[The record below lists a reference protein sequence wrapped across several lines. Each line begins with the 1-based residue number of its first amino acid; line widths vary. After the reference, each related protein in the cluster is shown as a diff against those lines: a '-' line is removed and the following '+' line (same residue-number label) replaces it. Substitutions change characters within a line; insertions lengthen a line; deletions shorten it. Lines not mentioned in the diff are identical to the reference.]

1 MRLPSLSLIVLSL
14 LSASSYAVE
23 NGTPVDWSQHDDTVR
38 LDNSTNKSLYC
49 TATLISG
56 HYAITA
62 GHCVNDGGL
71 DIMTP
76 SDSENLPLSAQWL
89 SPEYTDEYDR
99 RAKDVGIVRVDDPV
113 DYRHIQ
119 FLNIDEQSEG
129 QVMVIRGFG
138 GTADSLNQ
146 ADFTFSNYHWA
157 DHYYVYADTVNESHT
172 TGGDSGAAW
181 TINKDG
187 DEEIFAIHR
196 GSDTSVDWNDNGT
209 EIHTRETYG
218 TTIQSVQD
226 FITET
231 IDGWHY
237 PTLADTDADGK
248 ATITI
253 QSLHRD
259 DAVDTAWG
267 DNVTITG
274 GTCLDGLIKPFD
286 KCTYDIESDGT
297 QGELYLTDNEVI
309 HINKPIENTGGGDG
323 GNNNTDNDDSGGSMG
338 FWPLLLLG
346 IATLRRKR

>member
-1 MRLPSLSLIVLSL
+1 
-14 LSASSYAVE
+14 
-23 NGTPVDWSQHDDTVR
+23 
-38 LDNSTNKSLYC
+38 
-49 TATLISG
+49 
-56 HYAITA
+56 
-62 GHCVNDGGL
+62 HCVNDGGL

-76 SDSENLPLSAQWL
+76 SNSENLPLSAQWL

-99 RAKDVGIVRVDDPV
+99 RAKDVGIVRVDNSV

-129 QVMVIRGFG
+129 EPMMIRGFG
-138 GTADSLNQ
+138 GTIDSLNQ
-146 ADFTFSNYHWA
+146 ADFTFSHYNYA
-157 DHYYVYADTVNESHT
+157 DLYYVYADTVNESHT

-187 DEEIFAIHR
+187 SEEIFAIHR
-196 GSDTSVDWNDNGT
+196 GSAMNSSTNERS
-209 EIHTRETYG
+209 TYG

-237 PTLADTDADGK
+237 PTLVDTDANGK

-259 DAVDTAWG
+259 DVVDTAWG
-267 DNVTITG
+267 DNVTIVG

-297 QGELYLTDNEVI
+297 QGELYLTDDEVI
-309 HINKPIENTGGGDG
+309 HINKPIENTGGDG

>member
-1 MRLPSLSLIVLSL
+1 MRLPSLSLIALSL

-23 NGTPVDWSQHDDTVR
+23 NGTPVDWQQYNDAVR
-38 LDNSTNKSLYC
+38 LENPTGGNC
-49 TATLISG
+49 TATLIAG

-62 GHCVNDGGL
+62 GHCLEETGIDRLITNDGNT
-71 DIMTP
+71 I
-76 SDSENLPLSAQWL
+76 SLSNQWI
-89 SPEYTDEYDR
+89 SPEYTDEYGR
-99 RAKDVGIVRVDDPV
+99 RAKDVGIVRVDSPV

-129 QVMVIRGFG
+129 EPMVIRGFG
-138 GTADSLNQ
+138 GTIDTLNQ
-146 ADFTFSNYHWA
+146 ADFTFSHYNYA
-157 DHYYVYADTVNESHT
+157 DLYYVYADTVNESHT

-187 DEEIFAIHR
+187 NEEVIAIHR
-196 GSDTSVDWNDNGT
+196 GSAHFTTG
-209 EIHTRETYG
+209 ERETYG

-237 PTLADTDADGK
+237 PTLVDTDANGK

-259 DAVDTAWG
+259 DVVDIAWG
-267 DNVTITG
+267 DNVTLIG
-274 GTCLDGLIKPFD
+274 GTCLDGLIQPFD
-286 KCTYDIESDGT
+286 KCTYVIESNGEE
-297 QGELYLTDNEVI
+297 GELYLTDNEVI

-323 GNNNTDNDDSGGSMG
+323 SNNNTDNDDSGGSMG
-338 FWPLLLLG
+338 FWPLLLLCV
-346 IATLRRKR
+346 ATLRRKR

>member
-1 MRLPSLSLIVLSL
+1 
-14 LSASSYAVE
+14 
-23 NGTPVDWSQHDDTVR
+23 
-38 LDNSTNKSLYC
+38 KSLYC

-56 HYAITA
+56 RYAITA

-76 SDSENLPLSAQWL
+76 SNSENLPLSAQWL

-99 RAKDVGIVRVDDPV
+99 RAKDVGIVRVDNSV

-129 QVMVIRGFG
+129 EPMMIRGFG
-138 GTADSLNQ
+138 GTIDSLNQ
-146 ADFTFSNYHWA
+146 ADFTFSHYNYA
-157 DHYYVYADTVNESHT
+157 DLYYVYADTVNESHT

-187 DEEIFAIHR
+187 SEEIFAIHR
-196 GSDTSVDWNDNGT
+196 GSAMNSSTNERS
-209 EIHTRETYG
+209 TYG

-237 PTLADTDADGK
+237 PTLVDTDANGK

-259 DAVDTAWG
+259 DVVDTAWG
-267 DNVTITG
+267 DNVTIVG

-297 QGELYLTDNEVI
+297 QGELYLTDDEVI
-309 HINKPIENTGGGDG
+309 HINKPIENTG
-323 GNNNTDNDDSGGSMG
+323 
-338 FWPLLLLG
+338 
-346 IATLRRKR
+346 

>member
-1 MRLPSLSLIVLSL
+1 MRLPSLSLIALSL

-56 HYAITA
+56 RYAITA

-76 SDSENLPLSAQWL
+76 SNSENLPLSAQWL

-99 RAKDVGIVRVDDPV
+99 RAKDVGIVRVDNSV

-129 QVMVIRGFG
+129 EPMMIRGFG
-138 GTADSLNQ
+138 GTIDSLNQ
-146 ADFTFSNYHWA
+146 ADFTFSHYNYA
-157 DHYYVYADTVNESHT
+157 DLYYVYADTVNESHT

-187 DEEIFAIHR
+187 SEEIFAIHR
-196 GSDTSVDWNDNGT
+196 GSAMNSSTNERS
-209 EIHTRETYG
+209 TYG

-237 PTLADTDADGK
+237 PTLVDTDANGK

-259 DAVDTAWG
+259 DVVDTAWG

>member
-1 MRLPSLSLIVLSL
+1 MRLPSLSLIALSL

-23 NGTPVDWSQHDDTVR
+23 NGTPVDWQQYNDAVR
-38 LDNSTNKSLYC
+38 LENPTGGNC
-49 TATLISG
+49 TATLIAG

-62 GHCVNDGGL
+62 GHCLEETGIDRLITNDGNT
-71 DIMTP
+71 I
-76 SDSENLPLSAQWL
+76 SLSNQWI
-89 SPEYTDEYDR
+89 SPEYTDEYGR
-99 RAKDVGIVRVDDPV
+99 RAKDVGIIRVNDPV

-129 QVMVIRGFG
+129 EPMVIRGFG
-138 GTADSLNQ
+138 GTIDTLNQ
-146 ADFTFSNYHWA
+146 ADFTFSHYNYA
-157 DHYYVYADTVNESHT
+157 DLYYVYADTVNESHT

-187 DEEIFAIHR
+187 NEEIIAIHR
-196 GSDTSVDWNDNGT
+196 GSAHFTTG
-209 EIHTRETYG
+209 ERETYG

-237 PTLADTDADGK
+237 PTLADTDANGK

-253 QSLHRD
+253 QSLHQD
-259 DAVDTAWG
+259 DVVDTAWG
-267 DNVTITG
+267 DNVTIVG

-309 HINKPIENTGGGDG
+309 HINKPIENTD
-323 GNNNTDNDDSGGSMG
+323 TFS
-338 FWPLLLLG
+338 
-346 IATLRRKR
+346 

>member
-1 MRLPSLSLIVLSL
+1 MRLPSLSLIALSL
-14 LSASSYAVE
+14 LSASSSAVE
-23 NGTPVDWSQHDDTVR
+23 NGTPVDWQQYNDAVR
-38 LDNSTNKSLYC
+38 LENPTGGNC
-49 TATLISG
+49 TATLIAG

-62 GHCVNDGGL
+62 GHCLEETGIDRLITNNGNT
-71 DIMTP
+71 I
-76 SDSENLPLSAQWL
+76 SLSNQWI
-89 SPEYTDEYDR
+89 SPEYIDEYGR
-99 RAKDVGIVRVDDPV
+99 RAKDVGIVRVDNPV

-129 QVMVIRGFG
+129 ESMVIRGFG
-138 GTADSLNQ
+138 GTVDSLNQ

-157 DHYYVYADTVNESHT
+157 DHYTVYAEMVDDSHT

-181 TINKDG
+181 TINKDSN
-187 DEEIFAIHR
+187 EEIIAIHN
-196 GSDTSVDWNDNGT
+196 GKLTNPDTMERSA
-209 EIHTRETYG
+209 YG

-253 QSLHRD
+253 QSLHQAETSGFAYTD
-259 DAVDTAWG
+259 GENTTLI
-267 DNVTITG
+267 NEES
-274 GTCLDGLIKPFD
+274 TCFTKGQIQPFE
-286 KCTYDIESDGT
+286 KCTYVIESNGEE
-297 QGELYLTDNEVI
+297 GELYLTDNEVI

-346 IATLRRKR
+346 ISSLRRKYKH

>member
-1 MRLPSLSLIVLSL
+1 MRLPSLSLIALSL

-56 HYAITA
+56 RYAITA
-62 GHCVNDGGL
+62 GHCVDDGGL
-71 DIMTP
+71 DTMTL
-76 SDSENLPLSAQWL
+76 SNSENLPLSAQWI

-119 FLNIDEQSEG
+119 FLNIDEQNEG
-129 QVMVIRGFG
+129 EPMVIRGFG
-138 GTADSLNQ
+138 GTVDSLNQ
-146 ADFTFSNYHWA
+146 ADFTFSNYHW
-157 DHYYVYADTVNESHT
+157 DKEFRVYADTVNDSHT

-187 DEEIFAIHR
+187 NEEIFAIHR
-196 GSDTSVDWNDNGT
+196 GKSTNPNTMEQSAD
-209 EIHTRETYG
+209 G

-259 DAVDTAWG
+259 DVVDTAWG

-274 GTCLDGLIKPFD
+274 GTCLDGLIQPFD

>member
-1 MRLPSLSLIVLSL
+1 MRLPSLSLIALSL

-56 HYAITA
+56 RYAITA

-76 SDSENLPLSAQWL
+76 SNSENLPLSAQWL
-89 SPEYTDEYDR
+89 SPEYTDEYGR
-99 RAKDVGIVRVDDPV
+99 RAKDAGIVRIDNPV
-113 DYRHIQ
+113 DYRHIH
-119 FLNIDEQSEG
+119 FLNIDEQNEG
-129 QVMVIRGFG
+129 EPMVIRGFG
-138 GTADSLNQ
+138 GTVDSLNQ

-187 DEEIFAIHR
+187 NEEIFAIHR
-196 GSDTSVDWNDNGT
+196 GKSTNPNTMEQSAD
-209 EIHTRETYG
+209 G

-237 PTLADTDADGK
+237 PTLADTDTDGK

-259 DAVDTAWG
+259 DVVDTAWG
-267 DNVTITG
+267 DNVTIIG
-274 GTCLDGLIKPFD
+274 GTCLDGLINPFD

>member
-1 MRLPSLSLIVLSL
+1 MRLPSLSLIALSL

-23 NGTPVDWSQHDDTVR
+23 NGTPVDWQQYNDAVR
-38 LDNSTNKSLYC
+38 LENPTGGNC

-62 GHCVNDGGL
+62 GHCLEETGIDRLITNDGNT
-71 DIMTP
+71 I
-76 SDSENLPLSAQWL
+76 SLSNQWI
-89 SPEYTDEYDR
+89 SPEYTDEYGR
-99 RAKDVGIVRVDDPV
+99 RAKDVGIIRVNDPV

-129 QVMVIRGFG
+129 EPMVIRGFG
-138 GTADSLNQ
+138 GTVDSLNQ
-146 ADFTFSNYHWA
+146 ADFTFSHYNYA
-157 DHYYVYADTVNESHT
+157 DLYYVYADTVNESHT

-181 TINKDG
+181 TINKDSN
-187 DEEIFAIHR
+187 EEIIAIHR
-196 GSDTSVDWNDNGT
+196 GSAHFTTG
-209 EIHTRETYG
+209 ERETYG

-237 PTLADTDADGK
+237 PTLADTDTDGK

-253 QSLHRD
+253 QSLHQD
-259 DAVDTAWG
+259 GVVDTAWG
-267 DNVTITG
+267 DNVTIIG

>member
-1 MRLPSLSLIVLSL
+1 MRLPSLSLIALSL

-56 HYAITA
+56 RYAITA

-76 SDSENLPLSAQWL
+76 SNSENLPLSAQWI
-89 SPEYTDEYDR
+89 SPEYTDEYGR
-99 RAKDVGIVRVDDPV
+99 RAKDAGIVRIDNPV
-113 DYRHIQ
+113 DYRHIH
-119 FLNIDEQSEG
+119 FLNIDEQNEG
-129 QVMVIRGFG
+129 EPMVIRGFG
-138 GTADSLNQ
+138 GTVDSLNQ

-187 DEEIFAIHR
+187 NEEIFAIHR
-196 GSDTSVDWNDNGT
+196 GKSTNPNTMEQSAD
-209 EIHTRETYG
+209 G

-267 DNVTITG
+267 DNVTIIG
-274 GTCLDGLIKPFD
+274 GSCLDGLIKPFD

>member
-1 MRLPSLSLIVLSL
+1 
-14 LSASSYAVE
+14 
-23 NGTPVDWSQHDDTVR
+23 QHDDTVR

-56 HYAITA
+56 RYAITA

-76 SDSENLPLSAQWL
+76 SNSENLPLSAQWL

-99 RAKDVGIVRVDDPV
+99 RAKDVGIVRVDNSV

-129 QVMVIRGFG
+129 EPMMIRGFG
-138 GTADSLNQ
+138 GTIDSLNQ
-146 ADFTFSNYHWA
+146 ADFTFSHYNYA
-157 DHYYVYADTVNESHT
+157 DLYYVYADTVNESHT

-187 DEEIFAIHR
+187 SEEIFAIHR
-196 GSDTSVDWNDNGT
+196 GSAMNSSTNERS
-209 EIHTRETYG
+209 TYG

-237 PTLADTDADGK
+237 PTLVDTDANGK

-259 DAVDTAWG
+259 DVVDTAWG
-267 DNVTITG
+267 DNVTIVG

-297 QGELYLTDNEVI
+297 QGELYLTDDEVI
-309 HINKPIENTGGGDG
+309 HINKPIENTGGDG

>member
-1 MRLPSLSLIVLSL
+1 MRLPSLSLIALSL

-23 NGTPVDWSQHDDTVR
+23 NGSPVDWQQYNDAVR
-38 LDNSTNKSLYC
+38 LENPTGGNC
-49 TATLISG
+49 TATLIAG

-62 GHCVNDGGL
+62 GHCLEETGIDRLITND
-71 DIMTP
+71 DNTI
-76 SDSENLPLSAQWL
+76 SLSNQWL

-99 RAKDVGIVRVDDPV
+99 RAKDVGIVRVDNPV

-129 QVMVIRGFG
+129 EPMVIRGFG
-138 GTADSLNQ
+138 GTVYSLNQ
-146 ADFTFSNYHWA
+146 ADFTFSNYHW
-157 DHYYVYADTVNESHT
+157 DKEFRVYADTVNESHT

-187 DEEIFAIHR
+187 NEEIFAIHR
-196 GSDTSVDWNDNGT
+196 GKSTNPNTMEQSAD
-209 EIHTRETYG
+209 G

-237 PTLADTDADGK
+237 PTLADTDANGK
-248 ATITI
+248 TTITI

-259 DAVDTAWG
+259 DVVDTAWG

-297 QGELYLTDNEVI
+297 QGELYLTDDEVI
-309 HINKPIENTGGGDG
+309 HINKPIENTGGDG

>member
-1 MRLPSLSLIVLSL
+1 MRLPSLSLIALSL

-56 HYAITA
+56 RYAITA

-76 SDSENLPLSAQWL
+76 SNSENLPLSAQWL

-99 RAKDVGIVRVDDPV
+99 RAKDVGIVRVDNSV

-129 QVMVIRGFG
+129 EPMMIRGFG
-138 GTADSLNQ
+138 GTIDSLNQ
-146 ADFTFSNYHWA
+146 ADFTFSHYNYA
-157 DHYYVYADTVNESHT
+157 DLYYVYADTVNESHT

-187 DEEIFAIHR
+187 SEEIFAIHR
-196 GSDTSVDWNDNGT
+196 GSAMNSSTNERS
-209 EIHTRETYG
+209 TYG

-237 PTLADTDADGK
+237 PTLVDTDANGK

-259 DAVDTAWG
+259 DVVDTAWG
-267 DNVTITG
+267 DNVTIVG

-297 QGELYLTDNEVI
+297 QGELYLTDDEVI
-309 HINKPIENTGGGDG
+309 HINKPIENTGGDG

>member
-1 MRLPSLSLIVLSL
+1 MRLPSLSLIALSL

-23 NGTPVDWSQHDDTVR
+23 NGPPVDWEQYDDTVR

-56 HYAITA
+56 RYAITA
-62 GHCVNDGGL
+62 GHCVEDGGL

-76 SDSENLPLSAQWL
+76 SNGDNLLLSAQWIT
-89 SPEYTDEYDR
+89 PEYTDEYGR
-99 RAKDVGIVRVDDPV
+99 RAKDAGIVSVDAPV

-119 FLNIDEQSEG
+119 FLNIDEQNEG
-129 QVMVIRGFG
+129 EPLVIRGFG
-138 GTADSLNQ
+138 GTIDTLNQ
-146 ADFTFSNYHWA
+146 ADLTFSHYNYA
-157 DHYYVYADTVNESHT
+157 DLYYVYADTVNESHT

-181 TINKDG
+181 TINHDG
-187 DEEIFAIHR
+187 REEIFAIHR
-196 GSDTSVDWNDNGT
+196 GSAMNSSTNERS
-209 EIHTRETYG
+209 TYG

-226 FITET
+226 FITDT

-237 PTLADTDADGK
+237 PTLADTDENGK

-259 DAVDTAWG
+259 EVVDTAWG

>member
-1 MRLPSLSLIVLSL
+1 MRLPSLSLIALSL

-23 NGTPVDWSQHDDTVR
+23 NGTPVDWQQYNDAVR
-38 LDNSTNKSLYC
+38 LENPTGGNC

-62 GHCVNDGGL
+62 GHCLEETGIDRLITNDGNT
-71 DIMTP
+71 I
-76 SDSENLPLSAQWL
+76 SLSNQWI
-89 SPEYTDEYDR
+89 SPEYTDEYGR
-99 RAKDVGIVRVDDPV
+99 RAKDVGIIRVNDPV

-129 QVMVIRGFG
+129 EPMVIRGFG
-138 GTADSLNQ
+138 GTVDSLNQ
-146 ADFTFSNYHWA
+146 ADFTFNRYNDPA
-157 DHYYVYADTVNESHT
+157 HYYVYADTVNESHT

-187 DEEIFAIHR
+187 SEEIFAIHR
-196 GSDTSVDWNDNGT
+196 GSSMNTTTNERS
-209 EIHTRETYG
+209 TYG
-218 TTIQSVQD
+218 TTMQSVQD

-259 DAVDTAWG
+259 DVVDTAWG
-267 DNVTITG
+267 DNVTIIG

>member
-1 MRLPSLSLIVLSL
+1 
-14 LSASSYAVE
+14 AVE

-56 HYAITA
+56 RYAITA

-76 SDSENLPLSAQWL
+76 SNSENLPLSAQWL

-99 RAKDVGIVRVDDPV
+99 RAKDVGIVRVDNSV

-129 QVMVIRGFG
+129 EPMMIRGFG
-138 GTADSLNQ
+138 GTIDSLNQ
-146 ADFTFSNYHWA
+146 ADFTFSHYNYA
-157 DHYYVYADTVNESHT
+157 DLYYVYADTVNESHT

-187 DEEIFAIHR
+187 SEEIFAIHR
-196 GSDTSVDWNDNGT
+196 GSAMNSSTNERS
-209 EIHTRETYG
+209 TYG

-237 PTLADTDADGK
+237 PTLVDTDANGK

-259 DAVDTAWG
+259 DVVDTAWG
-267 DNVTITG
+267 DNVTIVG

-297 QGELYLTDNEVI
+297 QGELYLTDDEVI
-309 HINKPIENTGGGDG
+309 HINKPIENTGGDG

>member
-1 MRLPSLSLIVLSL
+1 MRLPSLSLIALSL

-23 NGTPVDWSQHDDTVR
+23 NGTPVDWQQYNDAVR
-38 LDNSTNKSLYC
+38 LENPTGGNC
-49 TATLISG
+49 TATLIAG

-62 GHCVNDGGL
+62 GHCLEETGIDRLITNDGST
-71 DIMTP
+71 I
-76 SDSENLPLSAQWL
+76 SLSNQWI
-89 SPEYTDEYDR
+89 SPEYTDEYGR
-99 RAKDVGIVRVDDPV
+99 RAKDVGIVRVDSPV

-129 QVMVIRGFG
+129 EPMVIRGFG
-138 GTADSLNQ
+138 GTIDTLNQ
-146 ADFTFSNYHWA
+146 ADFTFSHYNYA
-157 DHYYVYADTVNESHT
+157 DLYYVYADTVNESHT

-187 DEEIFAIHR
+187 NEEIIAIHR
-196 GSDTSVDWNDNGT
+196 GSAHFTTG
-209 EIHTRETYG
+209 ERETYG

-237 PTLADTDADGK
+237 PTLADTDTDGK

-259 DAVDTAWG
+259 DVVDTAWG
-267 DNVTITG
+267 DNVIITG

>member
-1 MRLPSLSLIVLSL
+1 MRLPSLSLIALSL

-23 NGTPVDWSQHDDTVR
+23 NGTPVDWQQYNDAVR
-38 LDNSTNKSLYC
+38 LENPTGGNC
-49 TATLISG
+49 TATLIAG

-62 GHCVNDGGL
+62 GHCLEETGIDRLITNDSNT
-71 DIMTP
+71 I
-76 SDSENLPLSAQWL
+76 SLSNQWL
-89 SPEYTDEYDR
+89 SPEYTDEYGR
-99 RAKDVGIVRVDDPV
+99 RAKDAGIVRVDVPV

-119 FLNIDEQSEG
+119 FLNIDEQNEG
-129 QVMVIRGFG
+129 EPMVIRGFG
-138 GTADSLNQ
+138 GTVDSLNQ

-157 DHYYVYADTVNESHT
+157 DHYYVYAETVNESHT

-187 DEEIFAIHR
+187 NEEIFAIHR
-196 GSDTSVDWNDNGT
+196 GKSTNPNTMEFSAD
-209 EIHTRETYG
+209 G
-218 TTIQSVQD
+218 TTIQSVQN

-237 PTLADTDADGK
+237 PTLADTDANGK

-253 QSLHRD
+253 QSLHQTETSGFAYTD
-259 DAVDTAWG
+259 GENTTLI
-267 DNVTITG
+267 NEES
-274 GTCLDGLIKPFD
+274 TCFTKGQIQPFE
-286 KCTYDIESDGT
+286 KCTYVIESNGEE
-297 QGELYLTDNEVI
+297 GELYLTDNEVI

>member
-1 MRLPSLSLIVLSL
+1 MRLPSLSLIALSL

-23 NGTPVDWSQHDDTVR
+23 NGTPVDWQQYNDAVR
-38 LDNSTNKSLYC
+38 LENPTGGNC
-49 TATLISG
+49 TATLIAG

-62 GHCVNDGGL
+62 GHCLEETGIDRLITNDSNT
-71 DIMTP
+71 I
-76 SDSENLPLSAQWL
+76 SLSNQWL
-89 SPEYTDEYDR
+89 SPEYTDEYGR
-99 RAKDVGIVRVDDPV
+99 RAKDAGIVRVDVPV

-119 FLNIDEQSEG
+119 FLNIDEQNEG
-129 QVMVIRGFG
+129 EPMVIRGFG
-138 GTADSLNQ
+138 GTVDSLNQ

-157 DHYYVYADTVNESHT
+157 DHYYVYAETVNESHT

-187 DEEIFAIHR
+187 NEEIFAIHR
-196 GSDTSVDWNDNGT
+196 GKSTNPNTMEFSAD
-209 EIHTRETYG
+209 G
-218 TTIQSVQD
+218 TTIQSVQN

-259 DAVDTAWG
+259 DVVDTAWG
-267 DNVTITG
+267 DNVTIIG
-274 GTCLDGLIKPFD
+274 GSCLDGLIKPFD

>member
-1 MRLPSLSLIVLSL
+1 MRLPSLSLIALSL

-23 NGTPVDWSQHDDTVR
+23 NGSPVDWQQYNDAVR
-38 LDNSTNKSLYC
+38 LENPTGGNC
-49 TATLISG
+49 TATLIAG

-62 GHCVNDGGL
+62 GHCLEETGIDRLITND
-71 DIMTP
+71 DNTI
-76 SDSENLPLSAQWL
+76 SLSNQWL

-99 RAKDVGIVRVDDPV
+99 RAKDVGIVRVDNPV

-129 QVMVIRGFG
+129 EPMVIRGFG
-138 GTADSLNQ
+138 GTVYSLNQ
-146 ADFTFSNYHWA
+146 ADFTFSNYHW
-157 DHYYVYADTVNESHT
+157 DKEFRVYADTVNESHT

-187 DEEIFAIHR
+187 NEEIFAIHR
-196 GSDTSVDWNDNGT
+196 GKSTNPNTMEQSAD
-209 EIHTRETYG
+209 G

-267 DNVTITG
+267 DNVTIIG
-274 GTCLDGLIKPFD
+274 GSCLDGLIKPFD

-297 QGELYLTDNEVI
+297 QGELYLTGNEVI

>member
-1 MRLPSLSLIVLSL
+1 MRLPSLSLIALSL

-56 HYAITA
+56 RYAITA

-76 SDSENLPLSAQWL
+76 SNSENLPLSAQWI
-89 SPEYTDEYDR
+89 SPEYTDEYGR
-99 RAKDVGIVRVDDPV
+99 RAKDAGIVRIDNPV
-113 DYRHIQ
+113 DYRHIH
-119 FLNIDEQSEG
+119 FLNIDEQNEG
-129 QVMVIRGFG
+129 EPIVIRGFG
-138 GTADSLNQ
+138 GTIDTLNQ

-181 TINKDG
+181 TISHDG
-187 DEEIFAIHR
+187 NEEIFAIHR
-196 GSDTSVDWNDNGT
+196 GKSTNPNTMEFSAD
-209 EIHTRETYG
+209 G

-226 FITET
+226 FITDT

-237 PTLADTDADGK
+237 PTLANTDENGK
-248 ATITI
+248 ATITV

-259 DAVDTAWG
+259 EVVDTAWG

-297 QGELYLTDNEVI
+297 QGELYLTDDEVI

-338 FWPLLLLG
+338 FWSLLLLG
-346 IATLRRKR
+346 VAALRRKR

>member
-1 MRLPSLSLIVLSL
+1 MRLPSLSLIALSL

-23 NGTPVDWSQHDDTVR
+23 NGTPVDWQQYNDAVR
-38 LDNSTNKSLYC
+38 LENPTGGNC
-49 TATLISG
+49 TATLIAG

-62 GHCVNDGGL
+62 GHCLEETGIDRLITNDGNT
-71 DIMTP
+71 I
-76 SDSENLPLSAQWL
+76 SLSNQWL
-89 SPEYTDEYDR
+89 SPEYTDEYGR
-99 RAKDVGIVRVDDPV
+99 RAKDAGIVRVDVPV

-119 FLNIDEQSEG
+119 FLNIDEQNEG
-129 QVMVIRGFG
+129 EPMVIRGFG
-138 GTADSLNQ
+138 GTVDSLNQ
-146 ADFTFSNYHWA
+146 ADFTFSNYHWG
-157 DHYYVYADTVNESHT
+157 DHYTVYADMIDDSHT

-181 TINKDG
+181 TINKNG
-187 DEEIFAIHR
+187 NEVIFAIHN
-196 GSDTSVDWNDNGT
+196 GKLTNPDTMKRSA
-209 EIHTRETYG
+209 YG

-237 PTLADTDADGK
+237 PTLADTDTDGK

-259 DAVDTAWG
+259 DVVDIAWG
-267 DNVTITG
+267 DNVTIIG
-274 GTCLDGLIKPFD
+274 GSCLDGLIKPFD
-286 KCTYDIESDGT
+286 KCTYDIESDRT
-297 QGELYLTDNEVI
+297 QGELYLTENEVI

-346 IATLRRKR
+346 VATLRRKR

>member
-1 MRLPSLSLIVLSL
+1 MRLPSLSLIALSL

-23 NGTPVDWSQHDDTVR
+23 NGSPVDWQQYNDAVR
-38 LDNSTNKSLYC
+38 LENPTGGNC
-49 TATLISG
+49 TATLIAG

-62 GHCVNDGGL
+62 GHCLEETGIDRLITNDGNTIL
-71 DIMTP
+71 
-76 SDSENLPLSAQWL
+76 LSNQWL
-89 SPEYTDEYDR
+89 SPEYTDEYGR
-99 RAKDVGIVRVDDPV
+99 RAKDVGIIRVNDPV

-129 QVMVIRGFG
+129 EPMVIRGFG
-138 GTADSLNQ
+138 GTVDSLNQ
-146 ADFTFSNYHWA
+146 ADFTFNRYNDPA
-157 DHYYVYADTVNESHT
+157 HYYVYADTVNESHT

-187 DEEIFAIHR
+187 SEEIFAIHR
-196 GSDTSVDWNDNGT
+196 GSSMNTTTNERS
-209 EIHTRETYG
+209 TYG
-218 TTIQSVQD
+218 TTMQSVQD

-237 PTLADTDADGK
+237 PTLADTDANGK

-259 DAVDTAWG
+259 DVVDTAWG
-267 DNVTITG
+267 DNVTIIG
-274 GTCLDGLIKPFD
+274 GSCLDGLIKPFD

-323 GNNNTDNDDSGGSMG
+323 SNNNTDNDDSGGSMG

>member
-1 MRLPSLSLIVLSL
+1 MRLPSLSLIALSL

-23 NGTPVDWSQHDDTVR
+23 NGTPVDWQQYNDAVR
-38 LDNSTNKSLYC
+38 LENPTGGNC
-49 TATLISG
+49 TATLIAG

-62 GHCVNDGGL
+62 GHCLEETGIDRLITNDGNT
-71 DIMTP
+71 I
-76 SDSENLPLSAQWL
+76 SLSNQWI
-89 SPEYTDEYDR
+89 SPEYTDEYGR
-99 RAKDVGIVRVDDPV
+99 RAKDVGIIRVNDPV

-129 QVMVIRGFG
+129 EPMVIRGFG
-138 GTADSLNQ
+138 GTVDSLNQ
-146 ADFTFSNYHWA
+146 ADFTFNRYNDPA
-157 DHYYVYADTVNESHT
+157 HYYVYADTVNESHT

-187 DEEIFAIHR
+187 SEEIFAIHR
-196 GSDTSVDWNDNGT
+196 GSAMNSSTNERS
-209 EIHTRETYG
+209 TYG

-237 PTLADTDADGK
+237 PTLADTDANGK

-253 QSLHRD
+253 QSLHQD
-259 DAVDTAWG
+259 DVVDTAWG
-267 DNVTITG
+267 DNVTIIG

-323 GNNNTDNDDSGGSMG
+323 SNNNTDNDDSGGSMG

-346 IATLRRKR
+346 VATLRRKR

>member
-1 MRLPSLSLIVLSL
+1 
-14 LSASSYAVE
+14 
-23 NGTPVDWSQHDDTVR
+23 DWSQHDDTVR

-56 HYAITA
+56 RYAITA

-76 SDSENLPLSAQWL
+76 SNSENLPLSAQWL

-99 RAKDVGIVRVDDPV
+99 RAKDVGIVRVDNSV

-129 QVMVIRGFG
+129 EPMMIRGFG
-138 GTADSLNQ
+138 GTIDSLNQ
-146 ADFTFSNYHWA
+146 ADFTFSHYNYA
-157 DHYYVYADTVNESHT
+157 DLYYVYADTVNESHT

-187 DEEIFAIHR
+187 SEEIFAIHR
-196 GSDTSVDWNDNGT
+196 GSAMNSSTNERS
-209 EIHTRETYG
+209 TYG

-237 PTLADTDADGK
+237 PTLVDTDANGK

-259 DAVDTAWG
+259 DVVDTAWG
-267 DNVTITG
+267 DNVTIVG

-297 QGELYLTDNEVI
+297 QGELYLTDDEVI
-309 HINKPIENTGGGDG
+309 HINKPIENTGGDG

>member
-1 MRLPSLSLIVLSL
+1 MRLPSLSLIALSL

-23 NGTPVDWSQHDDTVR
+23 NGSPVDWQQYNDAVR
-38 LDNSTNKSLYC
+38 LENPTGGNC
-49 TATLISG
+49 TATLIAG

-62 GHCVNDGGL
+62 GHCLEETGIDRLITND
-71 DIMTP
+71 DNTI
-76 SDSENLPLSAQWL
+76 SLSNQWL

-99 RAKDVGIVRVDDPV
+99 RAKDVGIVRVDNLV
-113 DYRHIQ
+113 DYHHIQ
-119 FLNIDEQSEG
+119 FLNIDEQSGGEP
-129 QVMVIRGFG
+129 MVIRGFG
-138 GTADSLNQ
+138 GTVYSLNQ
-146 ADFTFSNYHWA
+146 ADFTFSNYHW
-157 DHYYVYADTVNESHT
+157 DKEFRVYADTVNESHT

-181 TINKDG
+181 TINNDG
-187 DEEIFAIHR
+187 NEEIIAIHR
-196 GSDTSVDWNDNGT
+196 GKSTNPNTMEFSAD
-209 EIHTRETYG
+209 G
-218 TTIQSVQD
+218 TTIQSVQN

-237 PTLADTDADGK
+237 PTLADTDANGK

-259 DAVDTAWG
+259 DVVDTAWG

-274 GTCLDGLIKPFD
+274 GTCLDGLINPFD

-297 QGELYLTDNEVI
+297 QGELYLTDDEVI

>member
-1 MRLPSLSLIVLSL
+1 MRLPSLSLIALSL

-23 NGTPVDWSQHDDTVR
+23 NGSPVDWQQYNDAVR
-38 LDNSTNKSLYC
+38 LENPTGGNC
-49 TATLISG
+49 TATLIAG

-62 GHCVNDGGL
+62 GHCLEETGIDRLITND
-71 DIMTP
+71 DNTI
-76 SDSENLPLSAQWL
+76 SLSNQWL

-99 RAKDVGIVRVDDPV
+99 RAKDVGIVRVDNPV

-129 QVMVIRGFG
+129 EPMVIRGFG
-138 GTADSLNQ
+138 GTVYSLNQ
-146 ADFTFSNYHWA
+146 ADFTFSNYHW
-157 DHYYVYADTVNESHT
+157 DKEFRVYADTVNESHT

-187 DEEIFAIHR
+187 NEEIFAIHR
-196 GSDTSVDWNDNGT
+196 GKSTNPNTMEQSAD
-209 EIHTRETYG
+209 G

-267 DNVTITG
+267 DNVTIIG

-286 KCTYDIESDGT
+286 KCTYDIESNGT

-323 GNNNTDNDDSGGSMG
+323 GNNNTDNDDSGG
-338 FWPLLLLG
+338 
-346 IATLRRKR
+346 

>member
-1 MRLPSLSLIVLSL
+1 
-14 LSASSYAVE
+14 
-23 NGTPVDWSQHDDTVR
+23 
-38 LDNSTNKSLYC
+38 
-49 TATLISG
+49 ISG
-56 HYAITA
+56 RYAITA

-76 SDSENLPLSAQWL
+76 SNSENLPLSAQWL

-99 RAKDVGIVRVDDPV
+99 RAKDVGIVRVDNSV

-129 QVMVIRGFG
+129 EPMMIRGFG
-138 GTADSLNQ
+138 GTIDSLNQ
-146 ADFTFSNYHWA
+146 ADFTFSHYNYA
-157 DHYYVYADTVNESHT
+157 DLYYVYADTVNESHT

-187 DEEIFAIHR
+187 SEEIFAIHR
-196 GSDTSVDWNDNGT
+196 GSAMNSSTNERS
-209 EIHTRETYG
+209 TYG

-237 PTLADTDADGK
+237 PTLVDTDANGK

-259 DAVDTAWG
+259 DVVDTAWG
-267 DNVTITG
+267 DNVTIVG

-297 QGELYLTDNEVI
+297 QGELYLTDDEVI
-309 HINKPIENTGGGDG
+309 HINKPIENTGGDG

>member
-1 MRLPSLSLIVLSL
+1 MRLPSLSLIALSL

-23 NGTPVDWSQHDDTVR
+23 NGSPVDWQQYNDAVR
-38 LDNSTNKSLYC
+38 LENPTGGNC
-49 TATLISG
+49 TATLIAG

-62 GHCVNDGGL
+62 GHCLEETGIDRLITND
-71 DIMTP
+71 DNTI
-76 SDSENLPLSAQWL
+76 SLSNQWL
-89 SPEYTDEYDR
+89 SPEYTDQYGR
-99 RAKDVGIVRVDDPV
+99 RAKDVGIVRVDAPV

-119 FLNIDEQSEG
+119 FLNIDEQNEG
-129 QVMVIRGFG
+129 EPIVIRGFG
-138 GTADSLNQ
+138 GTIDTLNQ
-146 ADFTFSNYHWA
+146 ADFTFSNYHWV

-181 TINKDG
+181 TINHDG
-187 DEEIFAIHR
+187 NEEIFAIHR
-196 GSDTSVDWNDNGT
+196 GKSTNPDTMEFSAD
-209 EIHTRETYG
+209 G

-237 PTLADTDADGK
+237 PTLADTDENGK

-259 DAVDTAWG
+259 EVVDTAWG

-274 GTCLDGLIKPFD
+274 GTCLEGLIESFD

-297 QGELYLTDNEVI
+297 QGELYLTDDEVI

-338 FWPLLLLG
+338 FWPLILLG
-346 IATLRRKR
+346 VATLRRKR

>member
-1 MRLPSLSLIVLSL
+1 MRLPSLSLIALSL

-23 NGTPVDWSQHDDTVR
+23 NGTPVDWQQYNDAVR
-38 LDNSTNKSLYC
+38 LENPTGGNC
-49 TATLISG
+49 TATLIAG

-62 GHCVNDGGL
+62 GHCLEETGIDRLITNDGNT
-71 DIMTP
+71 I
-76 SDSENLPLSAQWL
+76 SLSNQWI
-89 SPEYTDEYDR
+89 SPEYTDEYGR
-99 RAKDVGIVRVDDPV
+99 RAKDVGIIRVNDPV

-129 QVMVIRGFG
+129 EPMVIRGFG
-138 GTADSLNQ
+138 GTIDTLNQ
-146 ADFTFSNYHWA
+146 ADFTFSHYNYA
-157 DHYYVYADTVNESHT
+157 DLYYVYADTVNESHT

-187 DEEIFAIHR
+187 NEEIIAIHR
-196 GSDTSVDWNDNGT
+196 GSAHFTTG
-209 EIHTRETYG
+209 ERETYG

-237 PTLADTDADGK
+237 PTLADTDANGK

-253 QSLHRD
+253 QSLHQD
-259 DAVDTAWG
+259 DVVDTAWG
-267 DNVTITG
+267 DNVTIVG

>member
-1 MRLPSLSLIVLSL
+1 MRLPSLSLIALSL

-38 LDNSTNKSLYC
+38 LDNSTNKNLYC

-56 HYAITA
+56 RYAITA

-76 SDSENLPLSAQWL
+76 SNCENLPLSAQWI
-89 SPEYTDEYDR
+89 SPEYTDEYGR
-99 RAKDVGIVRVDDPV
+99 RAKDAGIVRIDNPV
-113 DYRHIQ
+113 DYRHIH
-119 FLNIDEQSEG
+119 FLNIDEQNEG
-129 QVMVIRGFG
+129 EPMVIRGFG
-138 GTADSLNQ
+138 GTVDSLNQ

-187 DEEIFAIHR
+187 NEEIFAIHR
-196 GSDTSVDWNDNGT
+196 GKSTNPNTMEQSAD
-209 EIHTRETYG
+209 G

-267 DNVTITG
+267 DNVTIIG
-274 GTCLDGLIKPFD
+274 GSCLDGLIKPFD

>member
-1 MRLPSLSLIVLSL
+1 MRLPSLSLIALSL

-23 NGTPVDWSQHDDTVR
+23 NGTPVDWQQYNDAVR
-38 LDNSTNKSLYC
+38 LENPTGGNC
-49 TATLISG
+49 TATLIAG

-62 GHCVNDGGL
+62 GHCLEETGIDRLITNDGNT
-71 DIMTP
+71 I
-76 SDSENLPLSAQWL
+76 SLSNQWI
-89 SPEYTDEYDR
+89 SPEYTDEYGR
-99 RAKDVGIVRVDDPV
+99 RAKDVGIVRVDSPV

-129 QVMVIRGFG
+129 EPMVIRGFG
-138 GTADSLNQ
+138 GTIDTLNQ
-146 ADFTFSNYHWA
+146 ADFTFSHYNYA
-157 DHYYVYADTVNESHT
+157 DLYYVYADTVNESHT

-187 DEEIFAIHR
+187 NEEIIAIHR
-196 GSDTSVDWNDNGT
+196 GSAHFTTG
-209 EIHTRETYG
+209 ERETYG

-267 DNVTITG
+267 DNVIITG